1 MDADV
6 ATATYL
12 VFGHDERWQAS
23 AHYPGR
29 LPPIEFDMAE
39 LPNWVSAAH
48 ELPPG
53 AAAAALRRGAWAGA
67 AAGRLTLVD
76 TPGVG
81 GLDSM
86 HGELA
91 RQAAAGATAL
101 LFVVDAS
108 GPFTAGELAFL
119 RDVGEQVE
127 TVVFALAKTDAFRGW
142 RQVVD
147 ATTGR
152 CWPSTRRGSR
162 ARRSTRARRACSNWP
177 HGAPNEQAAAAAAR
191 AVRHRGAAGRGAGT
205 AWSGGR

>member
-1 MDADV
+1 M
-6 ATATYL
+6 
-12 VFGHDERWQAS
+12 
-23 AHYPGR
+23 
-29 LPPIEFDMAE
+29 
-39 LPNWVSAAH
+39 
-48 ELPPG
+48 
-53 AAAAALRRGAWAGA
+53 
-67 AAGRLTLVD
+67 D

-108 GPFTAGELAFL
+108 SPFTAGELAFL

-147 ATTGR
+147 GDRALLAEHAPRFAAAQFHPCSARLFELAAT
-152 CWPSTRRGSR
+152 
-162 ARRSTRARRACSNWP
+162 
-177 HGAPNEQAAAAAAR
+177 APNEQAAAAAA
-191 AVRHRGAAGRGAGT
+191 AALRHRANSRPRCRNS
-205 AWSGGR
+205 WSGGR